1 MINEMIEQLS
11 VFLENEKGRL
21 ATMCRVLGDAGFN
34 MHALVVADTS
44 QYGVARVICDRPHSA
59 RRALQAAGF
68 AVSVTKV
75 IAVEIP
81 DTPGG
86 LAELL
91 ERLDVAGVNVE
102 YLYCYVRPD
111 AAAAVD
117 ILRVE
122 DPETAVASLQEAGFS
137 LVRAARIYE
146 PDAA

>member
-1 MINEMIEQLS
+1 MIEQLS

-21 ATMCRVLGDAGFN
+21 AKMCRVLGDGGFN

-44 QYGVARVICDRPHSA
+44 EYGVARVICDRPHAA
-59 RRALQAAGF
+59 RRALEGSGF

-81 DTPGG
+81 DQPGG
-86 LAELL
+86 LADIL
-91 ERLDVAGVNVE
+91 ERLDAAGVNVE

-117 ILRVE
+117 IFRVE
-122 DPETAVASLQEAGFS
+122 DPDAAKAALENAGIS

-146 PDAA
+146 PDAG